1 MAKNKLKRIKSPQ
14 DIQSNIG
21 RLRIGPE
28 FDDHSENRPPE
39 FSLRYLQDSY
49 CVDSCQRDEKA
60 ALSDRLFRLSKLTW
74 SQIKQQHRHALGF
87 EKIHRTA
94 IKPAIPPHIT
104 EDVNLIAFRFSGMKP
119 MVGYRRDSTFF
130 IVWLDRDFTVYRHG

>member
-28 FDDHSENRPPE
+28 FNDDSENRPPE
-39 FSLRYLQDSY
+39 FSLRYLQNNY

-60 ALSDRLFRLSKLTW
+60 ALSDSLFRLSQLTW